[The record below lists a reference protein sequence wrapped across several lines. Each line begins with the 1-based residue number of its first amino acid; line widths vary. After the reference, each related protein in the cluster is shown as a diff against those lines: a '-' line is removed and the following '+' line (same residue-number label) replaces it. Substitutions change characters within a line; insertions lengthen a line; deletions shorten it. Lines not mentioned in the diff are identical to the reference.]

1 VYSNVDLDHGE
12 ETKDEVEMAD
22 VYSEISDL
30 CSKYRITKFASK
42 EVTRKYAFE
51 LHDVPAE
58 SNYLKVLYD
67 YERKISISFQ
77 KKGIQ
82 S

>member
-1 VYSNVDLDHGE
+1 
-12 ETKDEVEMAD
+12 MAD

-30 CSKYRITKFASK
+30 FSKHHITKFASK

-51 LHDVPAE
+51 LQDVPAE

-67 YERKISISFQ
+67 YERKEENKN
-77 KKGIQ
+77 KKKETDV

>member
-1 VYSNVDLDHGE
+1 MKYVTKKRAILIFLLATGAETETEVDMSEVY
-12 ETKDEVEMAD
+12 T
-22 VYSEISDL
+22 EISDL
-30 CSKYRITKFASK
+30 CSKYRIKKFASK

-67 YERKISISFQ
+67 YERK
-77 KKGIQ
+77 
-82 S
+82 